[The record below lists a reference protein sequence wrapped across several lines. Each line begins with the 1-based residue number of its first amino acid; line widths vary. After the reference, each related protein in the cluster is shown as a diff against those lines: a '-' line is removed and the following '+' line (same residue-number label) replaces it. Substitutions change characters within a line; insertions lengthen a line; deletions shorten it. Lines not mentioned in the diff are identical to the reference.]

1 MLYMPYTYVCYL
13 YTLQYCILIIMHI
26 CVCVYS
32 KLCGEACHI
41 PLRCAEVEK
50 KTSKDVRYDKY
61 SILYMH
67 VNMTYYLC
75 HIIYV

>member
-1 MLYMPYTYVCYL
+1 
-13 YTLQYCILIIMHI
+13 MHI
-26 CVCVYS
+26 SVCVYS

-41 PLRCAEVEK
+41 PLRCSEVEK
-50 KTSKDVRYDKY
+50 KACKDVRYDY

-67 VNMTYYLC
+67 VSMTCFLC